1 MFRWLFRLALLL
13 SLSVWIGSVV
23 FFSAVVAPDAF
34 GALGRSAAGTFLTR
48 IFPHY
53 HLLGTVCGLTALAA
67 TVLLLLF
74 DSGFRF
80 LRAVQMAVLFLM
92 LAGNVYSGT
101 ILEGRIHRLQGEREG
116 ALNATQRGVVERQFA
131 RLHRRA
137 VTLNLAVLALGVVG
151 LGSAVERRKA

>member
-1 MFRWLFRLALLL
+1 MLFR
-13 SLSVWIGSVV
+13 SPG
-23 FFSAVVAPDAF
+23 F
-34 GALGRSAAGTFLTR
+34 
-48 IFPHY
+48 FPHY

-80 LRAVQMAVLFLM
+80 LRAVQMAVLVLM